1 MHKITILFLVLTTF
15 VVAQKRKK
23 NWSDTYVVKEKP
35 IIPIEEIEAFVGADE
50 YLVTY
55 DAGDFN
61 GDKQTDA
68 VVVVAQL
75 DEISKFKKNQTHSK
89 RKVLILKRNDEG
101 ALEKLLE
108 NEDIVYCY
116 KCDSPYG
123 SPLTSIVLS
132 GNTFAVEHEAG
143 KANRW
148 TRIITFEYDREKEL
162 WLLLKDASST
172 YNIMNSKGF
181 QSEVKTKDDF
191 GFIYFENYDAF
202 SDDLTKKSKH

>member
-1 MHKITILFLVLTTF
+1 MKNITLLLLILTTMSF
-15 VVAQKRKK
+15 AQKKK
-23 NWSDTYVVKEKP
+23 KRWSDNYVVKEKP
-35 IIPIEEIEAFVGADE
+35 TIPVEEINAFVASDE

-55 DAGDFN
+55 DTGDFN

-68 VVVVAQL
+68 IVVVAQL
-75 DEISKFKKNQTHSK
+75 DEISQYKKDETRSK
-89 RKVLILKRNDEG
+89 RKVLILQRNDDG
-101 ALEKLLE
+101 KLEKTLE

-123 SPLTSIVLS
+123 SPLTSVVFS
-132 GNTFAVEHEAG
+132 GNTFAIEHEAG

-148 TRIITFEYDREKEL
+148 TRIITFEFDREQEL
-162 WLLLKDASST
+162 WLLLKDASSV

-202 SDDLTKKSKH
+202 SEDLTKKSKH

>member
-1 MHKITILFLVLTTF
+1 MKKITLLFLVFTTLC
-15 VVAQKRKK
+15 VAQKRKK
-23 NWSDTYVVKEKP
+23 RWSETYVVKEKP
-35 IIPIEEIEAFVGADE
+35 TIPIEEIKAFVAADE

-68 VVVVAQL
+68 IVVVAKV
-75 DEISKFKKNQTHSK
+75 DEISKYKKDQTQSK
-89 RKVLILKRNDEG
+89 RKVLILKRNDVG
-101 ALEKLLE
+101 QLEKTLE

-123 SPLTSIVLS
+123 SPLTSIVFS
-132 GNTFAVEHEAG
+132 GNTFAIEHEAG

-148 TRIITFEYDREKEL
+148 TRIITFEFDREKEL
-162 WLLLKDASST
+162 WMLLKDASSI

-181 QSEVKTKDDF
+181 QSEIKTKDDF
-191 GFIYFENYDAF
+191 GFIYFEHFDAF